1 MPIDSSPYAFDA
13 FSNFGPNKDSIN
25 DERPIEILK
34 KRSEKNTNLGMF
46 PYCADHFEHYNLQP
60 ITVKSKIHKYV

>member
-34 KRSEKNTNLGMF
+34 KRSDKNTNLGMF
-46 PYCADHFEHYNLQP
+46 PNCVDHFEHLQLT
-60 ITVKSKIHKYV
+60 IIYISYMIRR